1 MPSGAGGTYRIR
13 GSNSPLPGV
22 VVSGLGGRRKH
33 STATATLAA
42 VNSASFAD
50 LGNAPAFSDTLVQVE
65 TA

>member
-1 MPSGAGGTYRIR
+1 
-13 GSNSPLPGV
+13 V